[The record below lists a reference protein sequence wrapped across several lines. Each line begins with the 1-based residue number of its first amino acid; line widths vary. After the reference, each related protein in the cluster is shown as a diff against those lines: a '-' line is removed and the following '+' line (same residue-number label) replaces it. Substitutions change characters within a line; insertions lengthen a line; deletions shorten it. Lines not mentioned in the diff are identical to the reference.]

1 MDKGPIF
8 DNRDLQKAIGE
19 DKNIRMVKTGLHIE
33 LLRQNRPFQVEQL
46 YIADCALSKKA
57 CLENKNITKSGNHD
71 LSASLNDNRIHKQSK
86 KRQENYNWNGIIIMV
101 EKGAEFYTPF
111 FTPQHWESLK
121 LTLNVQFE
129 SHIFI
134 VNTEE
139 EKVNLIYLLY
149 EKFKE
154 GPYHVDPCNKTP
166 RPDPKELYHNQ
177 MYLLSGLYDLGKE
190 KCKVLLDHFKYPI
203 LIIKWI
209 LFTKINTSLKHPKI
223 SETSVRIPGFGPKF
237 FLKNQ
242 KLLKEKQSK

>member
-8 DNRDLQKAIGE
+8 DNREPQKMFDILDLHYEYPYQK
-19 DKNIRMVKTGLHIE
+19 
-33 LLRQNRPFQVEQL
+33 EQL
-46 YIADCALSKKA
+46 LIGDVVLSQDAVIEIKRVE
-57 CLENKNITKSGNHD
+57 LSGNHD
-71 LSASLNDNRIHKQSK
+71 LKASLHDDRIHKQAK
-86 KRQENYNWNGIIIMV
+86 ARQENYKWNALIILI
-101 EKGAEFYTPF
+101 ENDTGLLFDPY
-111 FTPQHWESLK
+111 FTPKHWESLQMTMK
-121 LTLNVQFE
+121 VQFN
-129 SHIFI
+129 SHLFL
-134 VNTEE
+134 VQSEE
-139 EKVNLIYLLY
+139 RLISLIYAIWD
-149 EKFKE
+149 KVKE
-154 GPYHVDPCNKTP
+154 GPYYVDPCNKTP
-166 RPDPKELYHNQ
+166 RPNPIELYDNQ